1 MCIECVCVPC
11 VCLQGFVAAAAVTVY
26 VCVCV
31 CLLMC
36 VRVCHRTLAT
46 FPIASAGL
54 SRRCHCLP
62 LHSTVLCPLSCC
74 VRCVLLPAWLPVICP
89 LHKQSKLF
97 AIMRVPSE
105 SLRLPPPPAAAITP
119 TPIAIPNPHYIRPR
133 LPRLLSQTSAM
144 R

>member
-1 MCIECVCVPC
+1 MECEWSICMLLLSVWSVCVER
-11 VCLQGFVAAAAVTVY
+11 
-26 VCVCV
+26 VCV
-31 CLLMC
+31 CLVFACKASWQLLLLLSLCMCVYVCLFMC

-97 AIMRVPSE
+97 AIMRLPSE
-105 SLRLPPPPAAAITP
+105 SLRCPPPPCCS
-119 TPIAIPNPHYIRPR
+119 HYSHSNWYP
-133 LPRLLSQTSAM
+133 
-144 R
+144 

>member
-1 MCIECVCVPC
+1 MCAL
-11 VCLQGFVAAAAVTVY
+11 CLPARLRGSCCCCCCHC

-31 CLLMC
+31 CLFMC

-54 SRRCHCLP
+54 SRRCHCLS

-119 TPIAIPNPHYIRPR
+119 TPIAIPNPHYVRPR